1 MTDFKKQLLSKRCI
15 SVWGMGYLGYTILL
29 RLQSKGFLSNIYDF
43 DTGRLDGLIKGVYP
57 AKEHMETWSEK
68 GEVPAINLSKISVP
82 NDMAAMFQNSVHI
95 ISFPGK
101 GENHQRNSL
110 MDLSDCFLDHREKA
124 HGSLVLFQSAET
136 PDDIQKHFIEPLKK
150 NNVACSI
157 ATIFRTDWSME
168 EFLFSMRKQVLSG
181 IDTESVAKAKL
192 LLYMLD
198 MEYHLLSSI
207 KEAEIYECARKSLYH
222 MVATFINQLAFAYS
236 DTDIRRM
243 VGLLLK
249 EIQLDDIHPGVG
261 PIDYKS
267 ASAVAH
273 LLEGSRNPERLT
285 IVREAEHANLSAIL
299 NYAEIIKRHGV
310 KKVCILGIS
319 EKGDRKDVRLSPS
332 LILAEHLLKRGVSL
346 SLHDPYYSSEEINR
360 LLSGADYMDVELLS
374 SDIDCIVMMT
384 AHRFYR
390 YMTQEDIDY
399 IGISS
404 VRIIID
410 NAGLWKDFK
419 FSPDSLYHIPGDGN
433 LRRLE

>member
-1 MTDFKKQLLSKRCI
+1 MIDFKKQLLSKRCV

-29 RLQSKGFLSNIYDF
+29 RLQSKGFLSDIYDF
-43 DTGRLDGLIKGVYP
+43 DAGRLDGLKNGFYP

-68 GEVPAINLSKISVP
+68 GEVPTIDLSKISVP
-82 NDMAAMFQNSVHI
+82 EDTESMFQNSVHI

-101 GENHQRNSL
+101 GEAHQRNSL
-110 MDLSDCFLDHREKA
+110 MDLSECFLDNRKMA
-124 HGSLVLFQSAET
+124 DGSLVLFQSAET
-136 PDDIQKHFIEPLKK
+136 PDDIKKHFIEPLKK
-150 NNVACSI
+150 YNLDCSI

-168 EFLFSMRKQVLSG
+168 EFLFSKRKQVISG
-181 IDTESVAKAKL
+181 IDAESVVKTKF

-198 MEYHLLSSI
+198 MEYHMLSSI
-207 KEAEIYECARKSLYH
+207 KEAEIYECARKSLH
-222 MVATFINQLAFAYS
+222 HIVATFVNQLAFAYS

-243 VGLLLK
+243 TGLLLK
-249 EIQLDDIHPGVG
+249 EIQLDDIQPGVG

-273 LLEGSRNPERLT
+273 LLEGSRNPKRLT
-285 IVREAEHANLSAIL
+285 IVGEAEHANLSALL
-299 NYAEIIKRHGV
+299 NYAEIIKRHSA
-310 KKVCILGIS
+310 KKVFILGIS
-319 EKGDRKDVRLSPS
+319 EKGDQKDVRLSPS

-360 LLSGADYMDVELLS
+360 LLSGADYLDVKLLS
-374 SDIDCIVMMT
+374 PDIDCIVMMT

-399 IGISS
+399 MGISS
-404 VRIIID
+404 VKIIID
-410 NAGLWKDFK
+410 NTGLWKDFK

-433 LRRLE
+433 LKRLE